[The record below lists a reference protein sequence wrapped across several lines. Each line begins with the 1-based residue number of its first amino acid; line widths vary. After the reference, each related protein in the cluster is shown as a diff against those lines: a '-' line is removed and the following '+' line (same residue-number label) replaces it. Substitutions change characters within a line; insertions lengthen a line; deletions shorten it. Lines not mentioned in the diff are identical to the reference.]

1 MSQLY
6 GLLILKMDQVF
17 VKIYIKGSVKKG
29 KDGKEDATFSMLD
42 EDLFSMANGK
52 LNP

>member
-29 KDGKEDATFSMLD
+29 KDGKLEDGPIADDVTD
-42 EDLFSMANGK
+42 EKTD
-52 LNP
+52 